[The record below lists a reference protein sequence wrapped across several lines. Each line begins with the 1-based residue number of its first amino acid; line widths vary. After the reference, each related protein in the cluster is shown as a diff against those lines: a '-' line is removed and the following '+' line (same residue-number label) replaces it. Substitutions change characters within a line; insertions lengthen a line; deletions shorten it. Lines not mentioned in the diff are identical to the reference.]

1 MIARSVPAVLQG
13 MNKVASGVQL
23 RFNLNASETLPDE
36 VKARLRSI
44 AASRITEE
52 GVLIIEAK
60 RFRTQEQ
67 NREDAINRL
76 TALIQ
81 QAAEPPKIRKKTYP
95 STAVRAKRLEAK
107 RQRSEIK
114 RLRKYDPRRY
124 E

>member
-1 MIARSVPAVLQG
+1 

-95 STAVRAKRLEAK
+95 STAARAKRLEAK